1 MLSDFA
7 GNDSVCEQFEVIDLD
22 DNLTRYLQT
31 EGYDHPQDLIVDYQ
45 KMQTE
50 FPELMQ
56 LFDNHTFEEISISMF
71 SVLRDLAGST
81 DKTPYGVV
89 LKNYNEKPIPIRLLR
104 NNHIGKL
111 VNVDC
116 VVRKTSEIRQ
126 EIVLA
131 GYSCSICDSKIPL
144 FRTDPTMRIPPSI
157 KCPMDKGHRKMYLE
171 PERCLY
177 RDVQYVTIQEVQSD
191 HGRQPKNILL
201 VVPYGLVDKLT
212 PGNRCRVTGQ
222 MRVKVEK
229 NNIATMYLECYN
241 IIKSE
246 EDYSDIVVT
255 EEDILNIKDL
265 ADGADT
271 YKDLANSI
279 NPDIW
284 GYDIIKLA
292 LVLQMFGG
300 VSVEDEGEVRL
311 RGDSHI
317 LLCGDPSMAK
327 SQLIRSIYNIVPR
340 GVYASGKSTSAA
352 GLTAAAVKDE
362 TDGKWTLEAG
372 AMVLAN
378 GGMCIIDELDKM
390 NAEDR
395 SALHEAME
403 SQTISVNKAGLS
415 EKLRTKCPVLA
426 AANPSSGKFITQQD
440 IFSQINLPPALI
452 SRFDLIFAM
461 LDKPDKDS
469 DDRVARH
476 VLSTKQNAIVGK
488 ETPKPIS
495 TEMMRKY
502 ITYAKTIN
510 PVLSLESQDYL
521 RNIYNNLRQ
530 GQDSYI
536 TVRQLE
542 ALERLTEAS
551 ARVKLR
557 SETTLEDAKRAVS
570 LFLESLK
577 SVSLGDAV
585 DVSVL
590 YSTSSKVELRAKNS
604 LIKLLKTGSCELRQ
618 LLDQA
623 ASDAKTENYIVSEV
637 LFDMNSNHTITLEK
651 SQDGNT
657 YVRLSVMT

>member
-1 MLSDFA
+1 MK
-7 GNDSVCEQFEVIDLD
+7 
-22 DNLTRYLQT
+22 RYLQT
-31 EGYDHPQDLIVDYQ
+31 EGYDHPQDLIVDYL

-50 FPELMQ
+50 FPQLMQ
-56 LFDNHTFEEISISMF
+56 LFDTHTFEEITFSMF
-71 SVLRDLAGST
+71 AVLRELSDST

-89 LKNYNEKPIPIRLLR
+89 LKNYNAKPIPIRLLR

-131 GYSCSICDSKIPL
+131 GYACGICDSKIPL
-144 FRTDPTMRIPPSI
+144 FRTDFSMRIPPSV
-157 KCPMDKGHRKMYLE
+157 KCPMDKGHHKMYLE

-191 HGRQPKNILL
+191 HGRQPKNIMV
-201 VVPYGLVDKLT
+201 VVPYGLVDKLV

-229 NNIATMYLECYN
+229 NNIASMFLECYN
-241 IIKSE
+241 ITKAE

-255 EEDILNIKDL
+255 DEDIVAIKEL
-265 ADGADT
+265 ADEADV
-271 YKDLANSI
+271 YKDLSNSI

-300 VSVEDEGEVRL
+300 VSVKCDGEVRL

-327 SQLIRSIYNIVPR
+327 SQLIRSVYNIVPR

-378 GGMCIIDELDKM
+378 GGMCVIDELDKM

-415 EKLRTKCPVLA
+415 EKLKTECPVLA
-426 AANPSSGKFITQQD
+426 AANPASGKFIVQQD
-440 IFSQINLPPALI
+440 IFPQINLPPALI
-452 SRFDLIFAM
+452 SRFDLIFAL

-476 VLSTKQNAIVGK
+476 VLTTKQDAINGK

-502 ITYAKTIN
+502 ITYAKGIN
-510 PVLSLESQDYL
+510 PVLSLETQDYL
-521 RNIYNNLRQ
+521 RGVYNSLRQ

-557 SETTLEDAKRAVS
+557 TEATIEDAKRAVT

-577 SVSLGDAV
+577 SISLGDAV

-590 YSTSSKVELRAKNS
+590 YSTSSKVDTRVINS
-604 LIKLLKTGSCELRQ
+604 IVKYLKTGDCELSQ
-618 LLDQA
+618 ILNEVVTD
-623 ASDAKTENYIVSEV
+623 THIENYIVSEV
-637 LFDMNSNHTITLEK
+637 LFGMNTNHTITLEK
-651 SQDGNT
+651 KQDGRT
-657 YVRLSVMT
+657 YVHMPTCPT